1 VWALTFRNMQFRLR
15 QFLIAIVGTAVVF
28 AMALLVTG
36 IREGFETEAER
47 TLDAIGGDAWVVPVD
62 SSGPFTGFSFVNAA
76 QAQQIRRLPG
86 VSRADPV
93 LLVPQTIEEG
103 SGLKIVTVV
112 GHPVGGLGEPPPED
126 GRRARALGEAVV
138 DETLGVDLGE
148 KFTMKGRRFTVV
160 GQVSGQTSAGGAP
173 TVYVPIRDV
182 QAIAFAGNQ
191 LARAVVI
198 TGTPRTVP
206 EEFRVMSR
214 DEVRGDLLRPLRNAA
229 SAINNTRLLL
239 WLVAAVIVG
248 AVMYM
253 SALER
258 VRDFAVLKAV
268 GATTRTL
275 VASLAVEAVIACLL
289 AAGLAIGFARVL
301 RPIIPLPV
309 TYTAGAYAALPVV
322 AVLVGVLASVAGM
335 RRAVRTDPAAAFAG
349 T

>member
-47 TLDAIGGDAWVVPVD
+47 TLDAIGGDAWMVPVD
-62 SSGPFTGFSFVNAA
+62 SSGPFTGFSFVDAA

-93 LLVPQTIEEG
+93 LLVPQTVREG
-103 SGLKIVTVV
+103 SGLEIVTVV

-138 DETLGVDLGE
+138 DETLGVDLRE
-148 KFTMKGRRFTVV
+148 RFTMKGRRFTVV

-182 QAIAFAGNQ
+182 QALAFGGAR

-214 DEVRGDLLRPLRNAA
+214 GEVREDLLRPLRNAA

-322 AVLVGVLASVAGM
+322 AVLVGMLASVAGM
-335 RRAVRTDPAAAFAG
+335 RRAVGTDPAAAFAG